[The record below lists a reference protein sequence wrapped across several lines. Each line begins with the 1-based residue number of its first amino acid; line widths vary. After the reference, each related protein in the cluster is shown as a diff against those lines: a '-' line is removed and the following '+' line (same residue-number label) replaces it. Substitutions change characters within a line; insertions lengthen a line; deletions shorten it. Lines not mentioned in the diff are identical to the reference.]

1 MLCLCVTPPRT
12 CCGCSGT
19 QERLTPG
26 LLACCRATCSVVNP
40 LTSCTLFPPSPPR
53 RRRRPGSGCGRSYVL
68 IHSSDEH
75 ASACQGRGGHCQQ
88 WCVMQYS
95 NLCLAVGPLCG
106 LCGWLPSVTQHI
118 PLDCPIINASQV
130 RARQVWSNRSRPRH
144 CRPGSSHSRS
154 QPVSGRTTR
163 SGLRHRRGSA
173 SPCCDCGHSS
183 HSPTLSP
190 YDMSCTAHCATVLR
204 RHRTPPRCPYDRRRA
219 VEVLL
224 LSSNFSLAPHARAR
238 ARSLCWCPP
247 IGPLYPSLPR
257 RYLHQTNSR
266 FDELVRASPVPKV
279 PNHNN
284 CFIHMHRATRLRNRR
299 SRFTS
304 HHPPPPHTHTHLASR
319 GRTQFLGGG
328 GSGGMD
334 GGPMSALPSAST
346 TPNGSTTVFKRP
358 GLPLRTTP
366 SRYVAIPVAI

>member
-1 MLCLCVTPPRT
+1 MGRAKGTPTGLDQAFPRHHQQPCVAASLARGITTRCPRLGCHKTVLCLCVTPPRT

-238 ARSLCWCPP
+238 ARLSAGVLRSAPSILLYLAGTYTRPTAGSMSSSVPAQSRRCP
-247 IGPLYPSLPR
+247 I
-257 RYLHQTNSR
+257 T
-266 FDELVRASPVPKV
+266 
-279 PNHNN
+279 
-284 CFIHMHRATRLRNRR
+284 T
-299 SRFTS
+299 T
-304 HHPPPPHTHTHLASR
+304 
-319 GRTQFLGGG
+319 
-328 GSGGMD
+328 
-334 GGPMSALPSAST
+334 ALST
-346 TPNGSTTVFKRP
+346 CTGQH
-358 GLPLRTTP
+358 G
-366 SRYVAIPVAI
+366 